1 MDDLPEGETLEFEA
15 EIDDVEDTPDGGA
28 IVKLDDEGGAKPGDS
43 DFYANLAED
52 MPEPDLQR
60 IASQFIEL
68 IGKDK
73 EARAR
78 RDKQQEEG
86 LRRTGLG
93 DDAPGGAKFEGAS
106 KVVHPMLTE
115 ACVDFAARA
124 IKELWPAN
132 GPVKTKIEGED
143 TKEKNKRAER
153 KSRLMNWQL
162 TVQVQDARSELEQAL
177 TQLPLGGAQYLK
189 LSWDTK
195 RNRPGMLGVMID
207 DMLLPFAATN
217 FYSAQRKTHVQYITQ
232 LEFEQRVKSGMYR
245 DVDLAP
251 AGMEPEETASGT
263 ANDKIEGR
271 EANSYNEDGLR
282 TVWEVYAT
290 ARIEDE
296 EDAAPYIVT
305 IDKVSSKILSIYRN
319 WDEQDD
325 SREELTWIVELP
337 FIPWRGAYPIGLPQ
351 MIGGLSGAATGALRA
366 LLDSA
371 HIQNT
376 AAGVKLKGKIGGQT
390 MQPQI
395 GEITE
400 VEGGL
405 NTDDV
410 RKLFMPM
417 PYNPPSQV
425 LFELL
430 GFLVDAG
437 KSVVRTAMDEIA
449 DQNPNAP
456 VGTTLANIEQGL
468 VVYSAIHARLH
479 DAMGRML
486 RVLHR
491 LNEMYLDDEML
502 EKEAGEDF
510 ATREDF
516 TGPMDVVPVSDPNI
530 FSEAQRFAQIQAV
543 AQRAQLA
550 PDLYNRH
557 KVEENIL
564 KILKVPNPEEYLVPA
579 MGPEHQNAV
588 NENVAASL
596 GRAVV
601 AFPEQDHIAHLQ
613 THLAY
618 LVNPT
623 LGSNPLFQPTF
634 LPVII
639 GHLREHIALWY
650 MQTTVELAEQFT
662 GLDLDKSVQGHEED
676 GDNRALDRLL
686 AQASTVVSE
695 QAGAVFQTMQ
705 PVIAQAQQM
714 AAQYQQ
720 PQPMDPT
727 QATITVAQMQQ
738 QGKKDE
744 LAAKGQIEQA
754 KLAAKTQ
761 TDQQNLQAKVQLAG
775 QDAQLE
781 QMSLAAKSQQE
792 QAKLAQTDRLEQQK
806 MALQQL
812 LATIDQQIEQAT
824 AEQEAQQHAADMQV
838 KLTTN
843 EADNQTALTIAEAE
857 IEAGGNTNLTTGT
870 GIGGGN

>member
-1 MDDLPEGETLEFEA
+1 
-15 EIDDVEDTPDGGA
+15 
-28 IVKLDDEGGAKPGDS
+28 
-43 DFYANLAED
+43 
-52 MPEPDLQR
+52 
-60 IASQFIEL
+60 
-68 IGKDK
+68 
-73 EARAR
+73 
-78 RDKQQEEG
+78 
-86 LRRTGLG
+86 
-93 DDAPGGAKFEGAS
+93 
-106 KVVHPMLTE
+106 
-115 ACVDFAARA
+115 
-124 IKELWPAN
+124 
-132 GPVKTKIEGED
+132 
-143 TKEKNKRAER
+143 
-153 KSRLMNWQL
+153 
-162 TVQVQDARSELEQAL
+162 
-177 TQLPLGGAQYLK
+177 
-189 LSWDTK
+189 
-195 RNRPGMLGVMID
+195 
-207 DMLLPFAATN
+207 
-217 FYSAQRKTHVQYITQ
+217 
-232 LEFEQRVKSGMYR
+232 
-245 DVDLAP
+245 
-251 AGMEPEETASGT
+251 
-263 ANDKIEGR
+263 
-271 EANSYNEDGLR
+271 
-282 TVWEVYAT
+282 
-290 ARIEDE
+290 
-296 EDAAPYIVT
+296 
-305 IDKVSSKILSIYRN
+305 
-319 WDEQDD
+319 
-325 SREELTWIVELP
+325 
-337 FIPWRGAYPIGLPQ
+337 

-376 AAGVKLKGKIGGQT
+376 AAGVKLKGKVGGQT

-400 VEGGL
+400 VDGGL
-405 NTDDV
+405 NVDDV

-430 GFLVDAG
+430 GFLVEAG

-516 TGPMDVVPVSDPNI
+516 TGPMDIVPVSDPNI

-543 AQRAQLA
+543 AQRAALA

-557 KVEENIL
+557 KVEEGIL
-564 KILKVPNPEEYLVPA
+564 KILKVPDPDEYLVPFN
-579 MGPEHQNAV
+579 GPEHQNAV

-695 QAGAVFQTMQ
+695 QAGAVFETMQ
-705 PVIAQAQQM
+705 SVIAQAQQM

-727 QATITVAQMQQ
+727 QATITVAQMVQ

-744 LAAKGQIEQA
+744 LAAKGQMDQNR
-754 KLAAKTQ
+754 LAAKAQET
-761 TDQQNLQAKVQLAG
+761 QQNLQAKVQIAG

-781 QMSLAAKSQQE
+781 QMSLAAKTQME
-792 QAKLAQTDRLEQQK
+792 QAKLAQTDRLEQQR

-812 LATIDQQIEQAT
+812 LASIDQQIAQASAEQAS
-824 AEQEAQQHAADMQV
+824 EEHAADMQV

-870 GIGGGN
+870 GIGK

>member
-1 MDDLPEGETLEFEA
+1 MDDLPEGETVEIEA
-15 EIDDVEDTPDGGA
+15 DIDDVEDTPDGGA
-28 IVKLDDEGGAKPGDS
+28 IVTLDEEGSAKPGDS

-52 MPEPDLQR
+52 MTEPDLQR
-60 IASQFIEL
+60 IASQYIEL

-132 GPVKTKIEGED
+132 GPVKTKIEGEE
-143 TKEKNKRAER
+143 TKEKDKRAER
-153 KSRLMNWQL
+153 KARLMNWQL
-162 TVQVQDARSELEQAL
+162 TVQAQDARSELEQAL

-189 LSWDTK
+189 MSWDEK

-232 LEFEQRVKSGMYR
+232 MEFEQRVKSGMYR

-290 ARIEDE
+290 AQIE
-296 EDAAPYIVT
+296 EDSDGPAPYILT

-319 WDEQDD
+319 WDEQDETK
-325 SREELTWIVELP
+325 EELTWIVELP

-376 AAGVKLKGKIGGQT
+376 AAGVKLKGGTRGGQT

-400 VEGGL
+400 IEAGL
-405 NTDDV
+405 NVDDV
-410 RKLFMPM
+410 RKMFMPM

-510 ATREDF
+510 ASREDF

-557 KVEENIL
+557 KVEEGIL
-564 KILKVPNPEEYLVPA
+564 KILKVPNPDEYLVPA

-662 GLDLDKSVQGHEED
+662 GLDLDKSVQSHEDED

-695 QAGAVFQTMQ
+695 QAGAIFETMQ

-727 QATITVAQMQQ
+727 QATLLVAQMQQ
-738 QGKKDE
+738 KSKADE
-744 LAAKGQIEQA
+744 LAAE
-754 KLAAKTQ
+754 TQ
-761 TDQQNLQAKVQLAG
+761 SDQQNLQAKVQIAG
-775 QDAQLE
+775 QQE
-781 QMSLAAKSQQE
+781 QTKQMTLAVKSQME

-806 MALQQL
+806 RALQQL
-812 LATIDQQIEQAT
+812 LATIDQQIEQAA
-824 AEQEAQQHAADMQV
+824 AEQASQEHAADMQV

-870 GIGGGN
+870 GIGN

>member
-1 MDDLPEGETLEFEA
+1 MSDDEPLEGETVPFDMPE
-15 EIDDVEDTPDGGA
+15 DDVTDTPDGGA
-28 IVKLDDEGGAKPGDS
+28 MVKLDETEGKPGDS
-43 DFYANLAED
+43 KFYANLAED
-52 MPEPDLQR
+52 MPEVELQKL
-60 IASQFIEL
+60 ATGYVEL

-73 EARAR
+73 DARAR

-86 LRRTGLG
+86 LKRTGLG

-115 ACVDFAARA
+115 ACVDFSARA
-124 IKELWPAN
+124 IKELWPAS
-132 GPVKTKIEGED
+132 GPVKTKIEGDATRGKED
-143 TKEKNKRAER
+143 KAAR
-153 KSRLMNWQL
+153 KARLMNWQL
-162 TVQVQDARSELEQAL
+162 TVQAQDARSELEQAL

-189 LSWDTK
+189 LSWNVK
-195 RNRPGMLGVMID
+195 RNRPGVLGVMID

-217 FYSAQRKTHVQYITQ
+217 FYSAQRRTHVQYVTQ
-232 LEFEQRVKSGMYR
+232 LEYEARVRDGMYR

-251 AGMEPEETASGT
+251 AGMEPEGTLSQT
-263 ANDKIEGR
+263 ANDRIEGR

-282 TVWEVYAT
+282 TVWEVYT
-290 ARIEDE
+290 TDTIDTGDKEP
-296 EDAAPYIVT
+296 APYIIT
-305 IDKVSSKILSIYRN
+305 IDKVSSKVLSIYRN

-325 SREELTWIVELP
+325 TREELTWIIELP

-376 AAGVKLKGKIGGQT
+376 AAGVKLKGATRGGQT

-405 NTDDV
+405 NVDDV

-417 PYNPPSQV
+417 PYNPPSAV

-449 DQNPNAP
+449 DSNPNAP

-479 DAMGRML
+479 DAMGRVL

-502 EKEAGEDF
+502 AKEAGEDF

-530 FSEAQRFAQIQAV
+530 FSEAQRYAQIQAV
-543 AQRAQLA
+543 AQRAA
-550 PDLYNRH
+550 ISPDLYNRH
-557 KVEENIL
+557 KVEEGIL
-564 KILKVPNPEEYLVPA
+564 KTLKIPNPDEYLKPA
-579 MGPEHQNAV
+579 AEPEQQNAI

-596 GRAVV
+596 GRAIV
-601 AFPEQDHIAHLQ
+601 AFPGQDHIAHLQ
-613 THLAY
+613 AHIAY
-618 LVNPT
+618 MVNPA
-623 LGSNPLFQPTF
+623 LGANPLFQPTF
-634 LPVII
+634 MPVII

-650 MQTTVELAEQFT
+650 MQMTIDLAEQYT
-662 GLDLDKSVQGHEED
+662 GLNLDETVKGHE
-676 GDNRALDRLL
+676 GDHENRALDRLL
-686 AQASTVVSE
+686 ANASTVVSE
-695 QAGAVFQTMQ
+695 AAGDVFASMQAT
-705 PVIAQAQQM
+705 IAQAQQI
-714 AAQYQQ
+714 AAHFQQ

-727 QATITVAQMQQ
+727 AATLQVAQMASQTKSQQIQQ
-738 QGKKDE
+738 QGQLEGQK
-744 LAAKGQIEQA
+744 LAADQQKTAQQLAAQQQTEQMRQQTAQAQMAQAERLAAQKNSLTQLLASIDQQLEQAADQNRAQEHAADVQA
-754 KLAAKTQ
+754 KLT
-761 TDQQNLQAKVQLAG
+761 
-775 QDAQLE
+775 
-781 QMSLAAKSQQE
+781 M
-792 QAKLAQTDRLEQQK
+792 
-806 MALQQL
+806 
-812 LATIDQQIEQAT
+812 
-824 AEQEAQQHAADMQV
+824 
-838 KLTTN
+838 N
-843 EADNQTALTIAEAE
+843 EADNQTALTISEEE
-857 IEAGGNTNLTTGT
+857 IKSGHNSRLSDGA
-870 GIGGGN
+870 GIGSKQP